1 MSQRFT
7 RTIVSGNDLSNP
19 NDLYKAVTLSGDFAA
34 NARET
39 MGILVEGASSGRH
52 VTLGVLGVIPYF
64 SANVTSAGGAL
75 TVENSGEF
83 TNAESGDWEIGMSY
97 GEKGTNQV
105 AVNCGATGE
114 GGFNFFHK
122 PFIGASDG
130 VTI

>member
-7 RTIVSGNDLSNP
+7 RTVVSGNDLSNP
-19 NDLYKAVTLSGDFAA
+19 NDLYKAITLSGDFAS
-34 NARET
+34 NGREV

-52 VTLGVLGVIPYF
+52 VTLGVMGVIPYF

-75 TVENSGEF
+75 TIDNSGAF
-83 TNAESGDWEIGMSY
+83 TNAASGDHELGMSY

-114 GGFNFFHK
+114 GGFNFYNK
-122 PFIGASDG
+122 PFIGTSDG
-130 VTI
+130 ASI

>member
-7 RTIVSGNDLSNP
+7 RTIVSGNDLSAP
-19 NDLYKAVTLSGDFAA
+19 GDLYKAITLSGDFAA
-34 NARET
+34 NGREA

-52 VTLGVLGVIPYF
+52 VTLGVMGVIPFF
-64 SANVTSAGGAL
+64 SANVVSAGGAL

-83 TNAESGDWEIGMSY
+83 TNAESGDWEVGMAY

-114 GGFNFFHK
+114 GGFNFLNK
-122 PFIGASDG
+122 PFIGTSDG
-130 VTI
+130 ASI